1 MVKKINKYINV
12 SIATSILFALLG
24 IIILL
29 FPKTTLNIFSYATAI
44 ILIMTGIYLLIL
56 DIRTRNNLFYM
67 ESSFFGILLLVLGFI
82 IIVHPSA
89 FTVLIPLVLGIWF
102 ITSSVLKFRFSTFL
116 RRDNFG
122 LWVLTLLITILSIV
136 CGVIFILNPIESSKI
151 ITSYFGLIMVIY
163 SIADVVDMIIF
174 KMNMKKISK
183 YLKENAALID
193 QYI

>member
-12 SIATSILFALLG
+12 SIVTSILFVLLG

-56 DIRTRNNLFYM
+56 DFRTRNNLFYM
-67 ESSFFGILLLVLGFI
+67 ELSFFGILLLVLGFI

-102 ITSSVLKFRFSTFL
+102 ITSSVLKFRFSIFL

-136 CGVIFILNPIESSKI
+136 CGVIFILNPTFTSEI
-151 ITSYFGLIMVIY
+151 ITSYFGLIMIIY

-174 KMNMKKISK
+174 KINIKKISK
-183 YLKENAALID
+183 YLKENATLID
-193 QYI
+193 